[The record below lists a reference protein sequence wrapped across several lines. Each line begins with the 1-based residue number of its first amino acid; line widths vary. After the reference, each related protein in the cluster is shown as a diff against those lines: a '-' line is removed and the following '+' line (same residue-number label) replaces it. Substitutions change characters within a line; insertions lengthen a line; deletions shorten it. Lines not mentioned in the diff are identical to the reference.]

1 MEIAG
6 EIGIFEN
13 QKACGPLRKH
23 LFGAKRFAQWWF
35 VAAMLAGDI
44 LVSTLIEKVALGYG
58 WLGVML
64 FTIAALFFWLRY
76 ARRLGPKAWMARGVP
91 AVSPITYRI
100 EDAGLV
106 LDSQTSMTRVAW
118 SGMSQIAPGNA
129 SWPGLVPADPVLR
142 RSPAGAR
149 LPDGLLRQADA
160 GSQGAKQRGRG
171 LGRRGSGPVGRRA
184 HLTRGLEIARFRA

>member
-129 SWPGLVPADPVLR
+129 AWLFIGPGQAWFLPTRFFADRQQERAFLTACFDRLTPEAKARSSEVAALVAAE
-142 RSPAGAR
+142 AGPWGVA
-149 LPDGLLRQADA
+149 P
-160 GSQGAKQRGRG
+160 
-171 LGRRGSGPVGRRA
+171 
-184 HLTRGLEIARFRA
+184 T

>member
-13 QKACGPLRKH
+13 QKACAPLRKH

-44 LVSTLIEKVALGYG
+44 LVSTLIEKVAPGYG

-76 ARRLGPKAWMARGVP
+76 ARGLGPKAWMARGVP

-100 EDAGLV
+100 EDTGLV
-106 LDSQTSMTRVAW
+106 LDSQTSMTRVSW

-129 SWPGLVPADPVLR
+129 AWLFIGPGQAWFLPTRLFADRQQERAFLAACFDKLTPEAKARSGEVAALVAKEAGPWGVTPA
-142 RSPAGAR
+142 
-149 LPDGLLRQADA
+149 
-160 GSQGAKQRGRG
+160 
-171 LGRRGSGPVGRRA
+171 
-184 HLTRGLEIARFRA
+184 